1 MIATAKKEIDWLF
14 PNENQVVTLDD
25 FREMVHNA
33 EKEKGMSLSE
43 YKAKMNV
50 WWQNHL

>member
-1 MIATAKKEIDWLF
+1 MVYTAEKEIDWLS
-14 PNENQVVTLDD
+14 PNQNQEITLDD
-25 FREMVHNA
+25 FRSMVRKAEM
-33 EKEKGMSLSE
+33 EKGMSLSE